1 MLNSRRRNEM
11 KKDKSALRIE
21 KEEILKSS
29 QNNFLE
35 TINYLPELI
44 GSEKQVKWANDIRNN
59 FVEKAR
65 KNINMHIY
73 SYPRMRYHA
82 LEFYVLS
89 HILLKETKAE
99 YYINNRMALQKP
111 IIATDFA
118 DDYILMH
125 LNEYDP
131 DNFRNTILDLIKNGI
146 SYKEIIKKLD
156 RKEI

>member
-73 SYPRMRYHA
+73 SYPRMIPC
-82 LEFYVLS
+82 S
-89 HILLKETKAE
+89 
-99 YYINNRMALQKP
+99 
-111 IIATDFA
+111 
-118 DDYILMH
+118 
-125 LNEYDP
+125 
-131 DNFRNTILDLIKNGI
+131 
-146 SYKEIIKKLD
+146 
-156 RKEI
+156 